1 MMHFAEVEEVKKAEG
16 DFALNIDVRPN
27 RAGDCFSH
35 LGIAREIAAITGF
48 KLETELPF
56 TEAKVK
62 KGTKS
67 SSPAKDFIQVE
78 VKDKNACLRYSARVV
93 NFIKVGPSPK
103 WLRDRLSVCGLR
115 PINNIVD
122 IANYVMLETGQPLH
136 AFDGEKM
143 EGGKIIVRYAKCR
156 EKIVTLDEQRFDL
169 DSDILVIA
177 DAEKPV
183 AIAGIKGGKLPEIDK
198 KTKTVIIESANFNSQ
213 IIRQGS
219 KKLNLK
225 TDASL
230 RFEHGIDPNLTE
242 SALDRAASLIQKI
255 AGGKIARGLIDV
267 YPKKVFPKIIR
278 LNLDYV
284 ESLLGIKIPEK
295 EIKDI
300 LESLDFRIKN
310 RASRRSEGEEEDE
323 VLFAYKRGKL
333 IDVEVPTRRID
344 VSLPEDLIEEVGRIY
359 GYDKIE
365 AVFPISSLVPSKRNL
380 DVFWKDIAKDILK
393 EAGFTEVYNYSFI
406 SKKDALIL
414 GYKEEKELGEEDKS
428 SSLSFANARVVE
440 VENPLS
446 SDFQYLRPS
455 LIPNLLKD
463 VEKNQKSFPEIRIFE
478 LGKIFTLRQAQDKSG
493 EKIMLTGILVGD
505 MFFRAKGVVD
515 SLLNKLGISDVWYD
529 EYKPTPE
536 DSKLSIWHPQKC
548 AEIKTD
554 GKEIGFLGEVSP
566 RIINNFDIQG
576 KVVLFDID
584 FEKLSELA
592 SEEHEYRPISRFPSA
607 IRDIAVLVPRF
618 IKVEEVL
625 NKIYDSG
632 GDLVRD
638 VDLFDI
644 YEGEELPQ
652 GKKNFAFHIIFQSK
666 TETLSSEEIDGIQ
679 NKIIKILELMPEW
692 QVRK

>member
-1 MMHFAEVEEVKKAEG
+1 MHFAEVEEVKRTQG
-16 DFALNIDVRPN
+16 DFALDIDVRPN

-48 KLETELPF
+48 KLKTESRNGGTRGKKR
-56 TEAKVK
+56 TE
-62 KGTKS
+62 S

-78 VKDKNACLRYSARVV
+78 VKDKNACPRYSARVV

-143 EGGKIIVRYAKCR
+143 KGGKIIVRYAKYR

-242 SALDRAASLIQKI
+242 PALDRAASLIQKV
-255 AGGKIARGLIDV
+255 AGGKIARGLVDV

-295 EIKDI
+295 EIRDI
-300 LESLDFRIKN
+300 LESLDFKIKN
-310 RASRRSEGEEEDE
+310 RVPPQRDEGEEEAE
-323 VLFAYKRGKL
+323 VLFAHKKSKIL
-333 IDVEVPTRRID
+333 DVGVPTRRLD

-365 AVFPISSLVPSKRNL
+365 AVFPTSSLVPSKRNL
-380 DVFWKDIAKDILK
+380 DVFWKDVAKDILK
-393 EAGFTEVYNYSFI
+393 EAGFTEVYNYSFFGEREAK
-406 SKKDALIL
+406 SF
-414 GYKEEKELGEEDKS
+414 GYKEGELI
-428 SSLSFANARVVE
+428 E
-440 VENPLS
+440 VNNPLS
-446 SDFQYLRPS
+446 QEQKNLRTS
-455 LIPNLLKD
+455 LIPNLLKN
-463 VEKNQKSFPEIRIFE
+463 VEKNFKRTKEISIFE
-478 LGKIFTLRQAQDKSG
+478 LGKIFKNQKTEG
-493 EKIMLTGILVGD
+493 EKNMLSGVLLGD
-505 MFFRAKGVVD
+505 MFFRAKGVID

-607 IRDIAVLVPRF
+607 VRDIAVLVPRF

-632 GDLVRD
+632 GDLIRD

-652 GKKNFAFHIIFQSK
+652 GKKNLAFHIIFQSK
-666 TETLSSEEIDGIQ
+666 TGTLSSEEIDGIQ